1 MTFMQIEID
10 TSSRLDKS
18 GDTVFGFSD
27 HIEMAV
33 ILRQTTR
40 DQCMEKLKGRRLSK
54 ELRIFAACIYL
65 LIDNYLDDITGIRI
79 DQEYP
84 EHEGEIKRYLANII
98 AVHRPSVLLREG
110 FIKIVSIGKRSRAHE
125 IAWEVFRKQRKADR
139 ILKIQDILRLLAK

>member
-1 MTFMQIEID
+1 MKIEID

-27 HIEMAV
+27 HAQKVI

-40 DQCMEKLKGRRLSK
+40 DQCLEKLRGRRLSR

-65 LIDNYLDDITGIRI
+65 LIEDHLDEITEIRI

-98 AVHRPSVLLREG
+98 ATYRPDALFKEE
-110 FIKIVSIGKRSRAHE
+110 FIKIVSIGKKSRAHE
-125 IAWEVFRKQRKADR
+125 VAWTTFRKQKKADKV
-139 ILKIQDILRLLAK
+139 LKTEDILNLLVK